1 MPCRFTPR
9 QFKRGT
15 MHLLRKL
22 SAVAVLCVATTGLSG
37 CAGIAFAGPGAIGFS
52 TLYANT
58 TGSNYV
64 NDQTKLGSKSGEG
77 CVTSI
82 LGIITT
88 GDAGVHETA
97 RKANIN
103 RVSHIDYRF
112 ENILGFYA
120 KYCAIVYGE

>member
-1 MPCRFTPR
+1 MN
-9 QFKRGT
+9 
-15 MHLLRKL
+15 LLRKL

-37 CAGIAFAGPGAIGFS
+37 CAGLAFAGPGAIGFS
-52 TLYANT
+52 TLYANVS
-58 TGSNYV
+58 GNNFV
-64 NDQTKLGSKSGEG
+64 NEQTRLGSKSGEG

-88 GDAGVHETA
+88 GDAGVHEAA

-103 RVSHIDYRF
+103 RVTHIDYRF

-120 KYCAIVYGE
+120 KYCAVVYGE

>member
-9 QFKRGT
+9 QFKRGN

-22 SAVAVLCVATTGLSG
+22 SAVAVLTVAATGLSG
-37 CAGIAFAGPGAIGFS
+37 CAGIAFPGAIGFS
-52 TLYANT
+52 SLYTNT
-58 TGSNYV
+58 TGSNFV
-64 NDQTKLGSKSGEG
+64 NEQTKLGSKSGEG

-82 LGIITT
+82 LGLITT
-88 GDAGVHETA
+88 GDAGVAETA
-97 RKANIN
+97 RKANIS

-120 KYCAIVYGE
+120 KYCAVVYGE

>member
-9 QFKRGT
+9 QFKRGN

-22 SAVAVLCVATTGLSG
+22 SVVATLSIAATGLSG
-37 CAGIAFAGPGAIGFS
+37 CAGIAFPGAIGFS
-52 TLYANT
+52 SLYANT
-58 TGSNYV
+58 NGN
-64 NDQTKLGSKSGEG
+64 NFINEQTKLGSKSSEG

-82 LGIITT
+82 LGLITT

-97 RKANIN
+97 RKANIS

-112 ENILGFYA
+112 ENILGIYA